1 MKQLSKEISELLN
14 KKTTTDFL
22 NAARQFVTLLENG
35 DLSQETF
42 YKQSHKALSE
52 VYRAALELETV
63 DLIYSGPD
71 SEFKEINKD
80 KLREQNIN
88 LISNLGKDCLYW
100 EVFDPTYTEEDG
112 KPEQGWKITDK
123 EPTQGWLVDDF
134 ADIYADL
141 KQELIKIDQIGTDEA
156 IEDALWQLKFGFNH
170 HWGNHCIDAIRALHY
185 LWYDGKVAM

>member
-88 LISNLGKDCLYW
+88 LISNLGKDCFYW